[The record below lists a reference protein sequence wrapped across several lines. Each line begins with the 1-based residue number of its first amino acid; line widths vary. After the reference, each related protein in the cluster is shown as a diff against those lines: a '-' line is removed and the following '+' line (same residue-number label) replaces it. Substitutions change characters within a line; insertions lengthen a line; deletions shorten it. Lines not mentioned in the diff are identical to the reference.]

1 MITPRS
7 STETI
12 IGALRVLSRDIV
24 TDDGVISACL
34 REAAGRM
41 EEMQR
46 QLERVPVEEAKL
58 TAGDLFWNDE
68 EEEGYTD
75 AFEALKGALDGTQGA
90 FIERIQRSKRLP
102 DAFAVGELTE
112 DGFEDVKF
120 FATADEA
127 KVEFLARNLQSGL
140 GL

>member
-1 MITPRS
+1 MIIPRS
-7 STETI
+7 STETLI
-12 IGALRVLSRDIV
+12 TALRVLARDIQS
-24 TDDGVISACL
+24 DDGVANAAIA
-34 REAAGRM
+34 EAADRM

-46 QLERVPVEEAKL
+46 QLERVPAEEAEL
-58 TAGDLFWNDE
+58 TSGDLFWSDE
-68 EEEGYTD
+68 GEEGYTD
-75 AFEALKGALDGTQGA
+75 AFEALEGALDGTQGA

-102 DAFAVGELTE
+102 DTFAVGELTE